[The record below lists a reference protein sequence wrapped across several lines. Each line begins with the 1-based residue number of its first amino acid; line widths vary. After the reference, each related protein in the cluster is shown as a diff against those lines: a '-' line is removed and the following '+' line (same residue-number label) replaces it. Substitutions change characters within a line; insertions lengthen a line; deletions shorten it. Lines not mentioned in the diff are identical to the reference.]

1 MSENET
7 FTEVTEESWF
17 DRLRSAIKGVATG
30 LLFLVIALPLLF
42 WNEGRAVRTARGLEE
57 GAGAVVPVK
66 PDRLDPANEG
76 KLIHATGP
84 ATTHETLRDD
94 LFGVSAA
101 GIRLVRQVEMYQWK
115 ETRRTTHKKQGSK
128 KVKVTT
134 YDYEKVWSSE
144 PIGSRAFKHEEGHE
158 NPARMPY
165 ESKTFSAA
173 KVALGAIE
181 LPPSL
186 VAKIGGARDLPVTS
200 RMALGMEPRLA
211 ARARLVGG
219 GYYIGRW
226 PSRPAVGD
234 LRVRYRVVAPATV
247 SVVARQAGGTLAP
260 FDTSTGSTIE
270 LLQMGAVDA
279 PTMFKTAQE
288 GQRTLTWILRGVGLA
303 LLFFGLLLVFAP
315 IAVVADF
322 VPVLGDLLQFGVT
335 AFAGALAAV
344 LGALT
349 IGVAW
354 IAYRP
359 LLGIPLLVG
368 AAGLIVGLKLL
379 GHGRS
384 HKGGQQ
390 DRPPRAALSNT

>member
-1 MSENET
+1 MSDNET

-17 DRLRSAIKGVATG
+17 DRMRSAIKGVATG

-42 WNEGRAVRTARGLEE
+42 WNEGRAVRTAKGLEE

-66 PDRLDPANEG
+66 PDRLDPANQG
-76 KLIHATGP
+76 KLIHTTGL
-84 ATTHETLRDD
+84 ATTSETLNDE

-101 GIRLVRQVEMYQWK
+101 GIKLIREVEMYQWK
-115 ETRRTTHKKQGSK
+115 ETKRTTHKKQGGK

-134 YDYEKVWSSE
+134 YDYEKVWSAE
-144 PIGSRAFKHEEGHE
+144 HHASRNFEHEKDHV
-158 NPARMPY
+158 NPVRMPY
-165 ESKTFSAA
+165 ESKTISAG
-173 KVALGAIE
+173 KVTLGAIE

-186 VAKIGGARDLPVTS
+186 VGRIGGARDLPVTTK
-200 RMALGMEPRLA
+200 MALKMDPRLA
-211 ARARLVGG
+211 ARARLVEG
-219 GYYIGRW
+219 GYYIGLR
-226 PSRPAVGD
+226 PTRPAVGD
-234 LRVRYRVVAPATV
+234 LRVRYKVVAPATV
-247 SVVARQAGGTLAP
+247 SVVAKQVGGTLAP
-260 FDTSTGSTIE
+260 FDTSTGSKIE

-279 PTMFKTAQE
+279 PAMFKAAQA
-288 GQRTLTWILRGVGLA
+288 GNKTLTWILRGVGLA

-322 VPVLGDLLQFGVT
+322 VPILGDLLQFGVT

-359 LLGIPLLVG
+359 LLGIPLLLGAVG
-368 AAGLIVGLKLL
+368 LAVALKLL
-379 GHGRS
+379 GHSRS
-384 HKGGQQ
+384 RKGQQ
-390 DRPPRAALSNT
+390 HGRPPRAALSNT